1 MKNFKYLLPVFILI
15 SLLISCG
22 DNGNDI
28 GGKWSDNIK
37 LSTRSVEF
45 DKSSNSATI
54 TTKNNKWWFS
64 SISTDGIEE
73 PIHHEETVYNSEWF
87 TIEKTEEGK
96 IIISVKENDSNKERQ
111 FRLILQNGN
120 YFDYV
125 SVKQK

>member
-15 SLLISCG
+15 SLLTSCG

-28 GGKWSDNIK
+28 DGKWSDNIK

-45 DKSSNSATI
+45 DKGSNSATI

-73 PIHHEETVYNSEWF
+73 PIHYEETVYNSEWF

-96 IIISVKENDSNKERQ
+96 IIISVEENDSNKERQ